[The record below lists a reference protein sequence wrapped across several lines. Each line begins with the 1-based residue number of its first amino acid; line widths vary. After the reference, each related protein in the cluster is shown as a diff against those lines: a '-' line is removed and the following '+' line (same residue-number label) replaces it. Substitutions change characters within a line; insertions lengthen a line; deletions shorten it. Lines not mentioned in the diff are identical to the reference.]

1 MYNPV
6 LEQALVRVVG
16 HAGEPTP
23 EEPPL
28 AKLKP
33 REVAERDWRLIT
45 VTGIAGPPTK
55 RDETAG
61 FTLRADNYQI
71 PVRLPADVSPPEAG
85 ALVRVTGVCDL
96 MPGRDVI
103 LLSTTSTTF
112 SLLIRS
118 ASDIALI
125 KPPSWWTRERL
136 VAILISVGVALL
148 LALVWVV
155 ELRRRVALRSR
166 QLAEEIHARR
176 EVQVAYDAT
185 AAERKRLA
193 GELHDSL
200 EQGLTGV
207 ALQLDA
213 AVMGLPTPP
222 PPLAMA
228 RTLLTH
234 CRAEVRR
241 AVWDL
246 NADEREECDLPA
258 RLRAVAEQTIIGHDA
273 RVVVEVRG
281 TPVSTPGLIAHHLS
295 RIVQEATHNALR
307 HGKAHSII
315 ITLHFTADLL
325 KLAIVDDGAG
335 FDVAAAA
342 GPDAGHFGVQ
352 GMRERARK
360 IAGELTLASTPGEG
374 TFILITVPLN
384 SRESA

>member
-1 MYNPV
+1 
-6 LEQALVRVVG
+6 
-16 HAGEPTP
+16 
-23 EEPPL
+23 
-28 AKLKP
+28 
-33 REVAERDWRLIT
+33 VAERDWRLIT

-55 RDETAG
+55 RDEQAG

-71 PVRLPADVSPPEAG
+71 PVRLPADVMSPESG

-96 MPGRDVI
+96 IPGRDVI
-103 LLSTTSTTF
+103 LLSTASTTF
-112 SLLIRS
+112 SLLSRS
-118 ASDIALI
+118 ANDIVLVKA
-125 KPPSWWTRERL
+125 PSWWTRERL
-136 VAILISVGVALL
+136 VAVLISVGVALL
-148 LALVWVV
+148 VALVWVV

-213 AVMGLPTPP
+213 AAMGLPTPP

-258 RLRAVAEQTIIGHDA
+258 RLRAAAEQTIIGHDA
-273 RVVVEVRG
+273 RVVLEVRG
-281 TPVSTPGLIAHHLS
+281 VPVAAPGLIAHHLS
-295 RIVQEATHNALR
+295 RIVQEAAHNALK
-307 HGKAHSII
+307 HGKAHAIT
-315 ITLHFTADLL
+315 ITLAFAAERLELTIA
-325 KLAIVDDGAG
+325 DDGCG
-335 FDVAAAA
+335 FDPTAAA
-342 GPDAGHFGVQ
+342 GPEAGHFGVQ

-360 IAGELTLASTPGEG
+360 IGSEVEVVSAVGSG
-374 TFILITVPLN
+374 TRIIVRVPLTGVA
-384 SRESA
+384 S